1 MKRIAC
7 LVLIPAVVFSQ
18 GISDNASLVPELSVR
33 MKAPRVYKA
42 LIGVPW
48 LRGTVAGTRGD
59 TLFVESDVQ
68 APLQIP
74 VGEITR
80 FDVQRATWV
89 TGSLVPYSAVV
100 VASQETLAKRGLVS
114 IGNRPERSGWFA
126 AKVLAFMVVVVICVG
141 ARSASSGFM
150 GGSWEIQ

>member
-80 FDVQRATWV
+80 FEVQQTTWV
-89 TGSLVPYSAVV
+89 TGSLAPYHAVV

-114 IGNRPERSGWFA
+114 IGNRPERSAWFA
-126 AKVLAFMVVVVICVG
+126 AKVLALMVVVAICWG
-141 ARSASSGFM
+141 LGSISYGQGPMTGFP
-150 GGSWEIQ
+150 